1 MSRKTKK
8 IILAL
13 LLLILAARII
23 QSFLYTGQN
32 CCGIPG
38 NRVDVHAPSSMVL
51 LRCGLPDQ
59 RSLVRSTHILCY
71 TYKNAELFGRKAEI
85 SYYISK
91 FRVYWIQVTFRDQ
104 EDVQGLY
111 QTAVESIGEYYQK
124 LKGYRVLE
132 TDDGVVLGTDGPP
145 EVNADLSVNGS
156 TLLID
161 VTYQK

>member
-8 IILAL
+8 IILVL
-13 LLLILAARII
+13 LVLILIVQLI
-23 QSFLYTGQN
+23 QSLRYTGQN

-38 NRVDVHAPSSMVL
+38 NRVDIHAPSSMVL

-59 RSLVRSTHILCY
+59 RSAVGNSHILCY
-71 TYKNAELFGRKAEI
+71 TYQNAELFGRSAEI

-91 FRVYWIQVTFRDQ
+91 FRVYWIQITFRDQ
-104 EDVQGLY
+104 EDVQDLY
-111 QTAVESIGEYYQK
+111 QTAVESIGEHYQK
-124 LKGYRVLE
+124 LKGYRTLE
-132 TDDGVVLGTDGPP
+132 TDDGVILGTDGPP
-145 EVNADLSVNGS
+145 KVNADLSVIGD

>member
-8 IILAL
+8 IILVL
-13 LLLILAARII
+13 LVLILAAQLIR
-23 QSFLYTGQN
+23 SFRYSGQN

-38 NRVDVHAPSSMVL
+38 NRVDVHAPSSVVL
-51 LRCGLPDQ
+51 LRWGLPDE

-91 FRVYWIQVTFRDQ
+91 FRVYWIRVTFQNQ
-104 EDVQGLY
+104 EDVEALY
-111 QTAVESIGEYYQK
+111 QTAVESIGEHYQN
-124 LKGYRVLE
+124 LKGYRTLE
-132 TDDGVVLGTDGPP
+132 TDDGVILGTDGPP
-145 EVNADLSVNGS
+145 EVNADLSVIGS

>member
-1 MSRKTKK
+1 MSRNTKK

-13 LLLILAARII
+13 LVLILAVQFIR
-23 QSFLYTGQN
+23 SFRYTGQS

-59 RSLVRSTHILCY
+59 RSLVGNSQILCY
-71 TYKNAELFGRKAEI
+71 TYQNAELFGRSAEI

-91 FRVYWIQVTFRDQ
+91 FRVYWIRVTFQNQ
-104 EDVQGLY
+104 EDVEALY
-111 QTAVESIGEYYQK
+111 QTAVESIGEHYQN
-124 LKGYRVLE
+124 LKGYRTLE
-132 TDDGVVLGTDGPP
+132 TDDGVILGTDGPP
-145 EVNADLSVNGS
+145 KVNADLSVIGD